1 MKYFF
6 LTFVIILASVVN
18 ALPPYVGDG
27 RVTPL
32 KSNNQVDECP

>member
-27 RVTPL
+27 RVTLL